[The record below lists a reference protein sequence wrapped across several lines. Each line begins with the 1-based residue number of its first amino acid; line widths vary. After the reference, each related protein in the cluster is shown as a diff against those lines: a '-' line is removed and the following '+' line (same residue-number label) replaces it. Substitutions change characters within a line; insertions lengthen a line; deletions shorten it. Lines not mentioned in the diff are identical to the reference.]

1 MIWRVEVKQ
10 KEGIF
15 DPIGQSIARDIA
27 DLGFGAPLVHVV
39 AVFLLEGDISLEE
52 VKRIG
57 DELLIDPIV
66 EQYSFDLKLPLQSA
80 TYHVVEIALHPGV
93 MDPVEASTIKGI
105 RDLGIAGISA
115 VRHARQYHIHGRLTV
130 QQLESITSR
139 VLMNKLIQH
148 VVRDHSHVPTTLGIT
163 GHSEFSFD
171 VRRVDL
177 MGSKDKA
184 LSKIS
189 KSGQLYLNLDEMKAI
204 QNYFKKEK
212 RNPTDV
218 ELETIA
224 QTWSEHCR
232 HKTFRG
238 VIRYR
243 EGKNAKSKMIRSLF
257 KTTIAAATLK
267 LNKKWCISVFH
278 DNAGVIAFDH
288 DYHVCFKVETHNHPS
303 ALEPFGGANT
313 GVGGVIRDTLGTGL
327 AAKPLCNT
335 DVFCF
340 GSPDTPLASLP
351 SGALHPKRIMKGV
364 VAGVRDYGNKMGIP
378 TVNGAIV
385 FDKHF
390 VGNPLVFCGNIGL
403 IPKGKEIKRV
413 NKGDLIVAVGGRT
426 GRDGIHGATFS
437 SGELTGESQ
446 TVSSGAVQIG
456 NPIEEKK
463 VQDALLRAREANLY
477 SAITDCGAGGFSS
490 AVGEMGE
497 KTGARVDLDRAPL
510 KYQGLQYH
518 EIWIS
523 ESQERMVM
531 SVPPQN
537 RVALLKIFEDENVE
551 AVVLGEFD
559 GSGRLR
565 LFFHGKQVADLEMS
579 FLHDGLPQKSK
590 EAVYHK
596 PVLKQEK
603 LPSLY
608 MSFPSTPSMSFPR
621 KRESRDLT
629 DSLCM
634 ALSHYNVASKES
646 VIRVYDHEVQGTS
659 VIKPLVGIS
668 TDGPSDAAVI
678 RCRLDSRRGIAV
690 SNGINVRFGMIDPF
704 WMAASCID
712 EAIRQIISVGGS
724 LERIALL
731 DNFCWGNP
739 NKPDRLGSLV
749 RCAQG
754 CYKAAVA
761 FGTPFISGKDSLYNE
776 YTHKGKSLAIP
787 GTILISAIGV
797 IDDVGKSVTMDFKN
811 AGNSIYVIGTTFD
824 ELGGSIYLENLGQ
837 LGLHAP
843 QVNFKTAV
851 KAYRALE
858 KATQAGL
865 VASLHDCSEGGVAV
879 ALAEMAFAGGL
890 GATVLLKSLPY
901 QGTKN
906 LSFPRKRESRIKN
919 NKHLREDVLLFS
931 ESNSRFLAEVSPDH
945 EKALARIL
953 KGIPFAKVGTV
964 EASPELVVYGL
975 KDQPVIVARIDELKE
990 IWKSP
995 LK

>member
-10 KEGIF
+10 KDGVL
-15 DPIGQSIARDIA
+15 DPIGGSIARDII
-27 DLGFGAPLVHVV
+27 DLGFDVSQVRVV
-39 AVFLLEGDISLEE
+39 SVYLLEGNISREE
-52 VKRIG
+52 IKRIG
-57 DELLIDPIV
+57 DELLVDTIV

-80 TYHVVEIALHPGV
+80 SHHVVEIAYNPGV
-93 MDPVEASTIKGI
+93 MDPVEASTLKGI
-105 RDLGIAGISA
+105 RDLGVTGITA
-115 VRHARQYHIHGRLTV
+115 VRTARQYHIHGKLTEA
-130 QQLESITSR
+130 QLGAVTGR

-148 VVRDHSHVPTTLGIT
+148 VVRDPSHVPATLGLGVSST
-163 GHSEFSFD
+163 SKFD
-171 VRRVDL
+171 VIIVDL
-177 MGSKDKA
+177 IGADNKK
-184 LSKIS
+184 LSEIS
-189 KSGQLYLNLDEMKAI
+189 RAGQLYLNLDEMKAV
-204 QNYFKKEK
+204 QAHFKKEG

-238 VIRYR
+238 IIRYR
-243 EGKNAKSKMIRSLF
+243 AGKNAKPKIIRSLF

-278 DNAGVIAFDH
+278 DNAGVIAFDK

-335 DVFCF
+335 DIFCF
-340 GSPDTPLASLP
+340 APPDMPLSELP
-351 SGALHPKRIMKGV
+351 AGTLHPKRVMKGV
-364 VAGVRDYGNKMGIP
+364 IAGVRDYGNKMGIP
-378 TVNGAIV
+378 TLNGAIV

-390 VGNPLVFCGNIGL
+390 VGNPLVFCGSIGL
-403 IPKGKEIKRV
+403 IPKGKEVKRV

-437 SGELTGESQ
+437 SGELTSESE

-463 VQDALLRAREANLY
+463 VQDVLLKARDAGLY
-477 SAITDCGAGGFSS
+477 TAITDCGAGGFSS

-510 KYQGLQYH
+510 KYQGLKYH

-531 SVPPQN
+531 SVPPKN
-537 RVALLKIFEDENVE
+537 IEALLNVFAQENVE

-559 GSGRLR
+559 GSGRLQ
-565 LFFHGKQVADLEMS
+565 LFFHGQQVADLDMS
-579 FLHDGLPQKSK
+579 FVHDGLPKITK

-596 PVLKQEK
+596 PVLKAEK
-603 LPSLY
+603 LPK
-608 MSFPSTPSMSFPR
+608 T
-621 KRESRDLT
+621 KGDLT
-629 DSLCM
+629 ESLCQ

-646 VIRVYDHEVQGTS
+646 VIRIYDHEVQGTS
-659 VIKPLVGIS
+659 VVKPLVGIAS
-668 TDGPSDAAVI
+668 DGPSDAAVI
-678 RCRLDSRRGIAV
+678 RGRLDSKRGIAV
-690 SNGINVRFGMIDPF
+690 SNGINVRYGMIDPF
-704 WMAASCID
+704 GMAASCID
-712 EAIRQIISVGGS
+712 EAIRQIIAVGGS
-724 LERIALL
+724 LDRIALL

-739 NKPDRLGSLV
+739 DKPDRLGSLV
-749 RCAQG
+749 RCAEG

-761 FGTPFISGKDSLYNE
+761 FGAPFISGKDSLYNE
-776 YTHKGKSLAIP
+776 YTQKGKSIAIP
-787 GTILISAIGV
+787 GTILISALGI
-797 IDDVGKSVTMDFKN
+797 IDDVTKSITMDFKK

-837 LGLHAP
+837 LGVHAP

-851 KAYRALE
+851 KTY
-858 KATQAGL
+858 KAVEQAVKAGL
-865 VASLHDCSEGGVAV
+865 ISSLHDCSEGGAAV
-879 ALAEMAFAGGL
+879 TLAEMSFAGGL
-890 GATVLLKSLPY
+890 GATVLLKKLPY
-901 QGTKN
+901 KGKQ
-906 LSFPRKRESRIKN
+906 R
-919 NKHLREDVLLFS
+919 REDVMLFS
-931 ESNSRFLAEVSPDH
+931 ESNSRLIAEVAPGH
-945 EKALARIL
+945 EKALAKIF
-953 KGIPFAKVGTV
+953 KGIAFAKVGTV
-964 EASPELVVYGL
+964 ESSPELIVYGL
-975 KDQPVIVARIDELKE
+975 KDQPVINARIDELKE

>member
-1 MIWRVEVKQ
+1 
-10 KEGIF
+10 
-15 DPIGQSIARDIA
+15 
-27 DLGFGAPLVHVV
+27 
-39 AVFLLEGDISLEE
+39 
-52 VKRIG
+52 
-57 DELLIDPIV
+57 
-66 EQYSFDLKLPLQSA
+66 
-80 TYHVVEIALHPGV
+80 
-93 MDPVEASTIKGI
+93 
-105 RDLGIAGISA
+105 
-115 VRHARQYHIHGRLTV
+115 VRTARQYHLHGKISAK
-130 QQLESITSR
+130 QLESITSR

-148 VVRDHSHVPTTLGIT
+148 VVPDPSHVPATISPISCSPLSTCK
-163 GHSEFSFD
+163 FD
-171 VRRVDL
+171 VVIVDVT
-177 MGSKDKA
+177 GANGKT
-184 LSKIS
+184 LSEIS
-189 KSGQLYLNLDEMKAI
+189 QKGQLYLNLDEMRAI
-204 QNYFKKEK
+204 QDYFKKEQ

-243 EGKNAKSKMIRSLF
+243 EGKNARPKMIRSLF
-257 KTTIAAATLK
+257 KTTIAAATFK
-267 LNKKWCISVFH
+267 LNKKWCVSVFH
-278 DNAGVIAFDH
+278 DNAGVIAFDR

-340 GSPDTPLASLP
+340 APPDTPLSSLP
-351 SGALHPKRIMKGV
+351 SGTLHPKRVMKGV
-364 VAGVRDYGNKMGIP
+364 IAGVRDYGNKMGIP
-378 TVNGAIV
+378 TVNGSIV

-390 VGNPLVFCGNIGL
+390 ACNPLVFCGNIGL

-413 NKGDLIVAVGGRT
+413 SKGDLIVAVGGRT

-437 SGELTGESQ
+437 SGELTHESH

-456 NPIEEKK
+456 NPIEEKR
-463 VQDALLRAREANLY
+463 VQDALLKAREANLY

-497 KTGARVDLDRAPL
+497 TTGARVDLDKAPL
-510 KYQGLQYH
+510 KYQGLKYH

-523 ESQERMVM
+523 ESQERMVI

-537 RVALLKIFEDENVE
+537 MEALLKIFEGENVE

-559 GSGRLR
+559 GSGRLQ
-565 LFFHGKQVADLEMS
+565 LFFHGQQVADLDMS
-579 FLHDGLPQKSK
+579 FLHNGLPQKVK

-596 PVLKQEK
+596 PVLKRENIPPI
-603 LPSLY
+603 PSL
-608 MSFPSTPSMSFPR
+608 R
-621 KRESRDLT
+621 KRGLISDTHRSLESYLT
-629 DSLCM
+629 SSLCM

-659 VIKPLVGIS
+659 VIKPLVGPDS
-668 TDGPSDAAVI
+668 DGPSDAAVI
-678 RCRLDSRRGIAV
+678 RGRLDSSRGIAV
-690 SNGINVRFGMIDPF
+690 SNGINVRYGMIDPF
-704 WMAASCID
+704 GMAASCID
-712 EAIRQIISVGGS
+712 EAIRQIIAVGGS

-739 NKPDRLGSLV
+739 DKPDRLGSLV

-776 YTHKGKSLAIP
+776 YTQKGKSLAIP
-787 GTILISAIGV
+787 GTILISAIGI
-797 IDDVGKSVTMDFKN
+797 IDDVRKCVTMDFKN
-811 AGNSIYVIGTTFD
+811 AGNGIYVIGTTFD

-837 LGLHAP
+837 LGRHPP
-843 QVNFKTAV
+843 QVNFKSAV
-851 KAYRALE
+851 KTYRALE
-858 KATQAGL
+858 QATQAGL
-865 VASLHDCSEGGVAV
+865 IVSLHDCSEGGAAV

-890 GATVLLKSLPY
+890 GATVLLTKMPY
-901 QGTKN
+901 KGKQ
-906 LSFPRKRESRIKN
+906 
-919 NKHLREDVLLFS
+919 HREDILLFS
-931 ESNSRFLAEVSPDH
+931 ESNSRFIAEVLPAH
-945 EKALARIL
+945 EKALAKIL
-953 KGIPFAKVGTV
+953 KGIPCAHVGTV
-964 EASPELVVYGL
+964 EASPEFVVYGL
-975 KDQPVIVARIDELKE
+975 KDQPVINARVDELKE
-990 IWKSP
+990 FWKSP

>member
-10 KEGIF
+10 KDGVL
-15 DPIGQSIARDIA
+15 DPIGQSIAKDIT
-27 DLGFGAPLVHVV
+27 DLKLGEVSQVRVV
-39 AVFLLEGDISLEE
+39 SVFLLEGDITRAE
-52 VKRIG
+52 VKLIG
-57 DELLIDPIV
+57 DELLIDPVV

-80 TYHVVEIALHPGV
+80 THHVVEIAYNPGV
-93 MDPVEASTIKGI
+93 MDPVEASTLKAA
-105 RDLGIAGISA
+105 RDLGVAGIKG
-115 VRHARQYHIHGRLTV
+115 VRTARQYHIHGKISFK
-130 QQLESITSR
+130 QLESITGR

-148 VVRDHSHVPTTLGIT
+148 VVRDPSHVPATLGMT
-163 GHSEFSFD
+163 GPSKSQFD
-171 VRRVDL
+171 VMIVDL
-177 MGSKDKA
+177 AGAKDKK
-184 LSKIS
+184 LSEIS
-189 KSGQLYLNLDEMKAI
+189 KSGQLYLNLEEMKAI
-204 QNYFKKEK
+204 QNHFEKEG
-212 RNPTDV
+212 RNPTDA

-243 EGKNAKSKMIRSLF
+243 EGKNGKPQMVRSLF

-278 DNAGVIAFDH
+278 DNAGVIAFDE
-288 DYHVCFKVETHNHPS
+288 DYNVCFKVETHNHPS

-340 GSPDTPLASLP
+340 APPDTPMANLP
-351 SGALHPKRIMKGV
+351 TGTLHPQRVMKGV
-364 VAGVRDYGNKMGIP
+364 IAGVRDYGNKMGIP

-403 IPKGKEIKRV
+403 IPKGKEVKRV

-437 SGELTGESQ
+437 SGELTSESE

-463 VQDALLRAREANLY
+463 VQDALLKAREANLY

-510 KYQGLQYH
+510 KYQGLKYH

-523 ESQERMVM
+523 ESQERMVIA
-531 SVPPQN
+531 VPPYHLE
-537 RVALLKIFEDENVE
+537 ALLKVFADENVE

-559 GSGRLR
+559 GSGRLQ
-565 LFFHGKQVADLEMS
+565 LFFHGQQVADLDMS
-579 FLHDGLPQKSK
+579 FIHDGLPKITK
-590 EAVYHK
+590 EAVYHR
-596 PVLKQEK
+596 PVLKQER
-603 LPSLY
+603 LP
-608 MSFPSTPSMSFPR
+608 
-621 KRESRDLT
+621 KNAGQDLT
-629 DSLCM
+629 ESLCM

-659 VIKPLVGIS
+659 VIKPLVGVS

-678 RCRLDSRRGIAV
+678 RGRLDSNRGIAV
-690 SNGINVRFGMIDPF
+690 SNGINVRYGKIDPF

-712 EAIRQIISVGGS
+712 EAIRQIIAVGGS
-724 LERIALL
+724 FERIALL

-739 NKPDRLGSLV
+739 DKPDRLGSLV
-749 RCAQG
+749 RCARG

-776 YTHKGKSLAIP
+776 YTQKGKSLAIP
-787 GTILISAIGV
+787 GTILISAIG
-797 IDDVGKSVTMDFKN
+797 IMDDVGKSVTMDFKK

-837 LGLHAP
+837 LGFHVP
-843 QVNFKTAV
+843 QVNFK
-851 KAYRALE
+851 KASKIYRAVE
-858 KATQAGL
+858 KATREHL
-865 VASLHDCSEGGVAV
+865 FASLHDCSEGGAAV
-879 ALAEMAFAGGL
+879 AMAEMAFAGGL
-890 GATVLLKSLPY
+890 GATVLLKKMLY
-901 QGTKN
+901 KG
-906 LSFPRKRESRIKN
+906 KRQ
-919 NKHLREDVLLFS
+919 REDVLLFS
-931 ESNSRFLAEVSPDH
+931 ESNSRFIAEVAPGH
-945 EKALARIL
+945 EKTLTTIFRGL
-953 KGIPFAKVGTV
+953 PLAKVGMV
-964 EASPELVVYGL
+964 EASPEFMVYGL
-975 KDQPVIVARIDELKE
+975 KEQPVINVHIDELKK
-990 IWKSP
+990 IWQAP